1 MLPAAMGFTLLGGG
15 PGPLNGS
22 VRSLYEWSYRLPML
36 FRWVPA
42 PDLGSAT
49 GACLLTVA
57 LLSVL
62 LLVAGGWPSR
72 GAAPLGLAWFLYFV
86 ATFSQGGLWRGWMIV
101 HGSPLP
107 AGIVTLVGLVVVT
120 LVAVFAFVTAAQLR
134 RQASVEQR
142 LPADNTPPET

>member
-1 MLPAAMGFTLLGGG
+1 
-15 PGPLNGS
+15 
-22 VRSLYEWSYRLPML
+22 
-36 FRWVPA
+36 
-42 PDLGSAT
+42 
-49 GACLLTVA
+49 
-57 LLSVL
+57 
-62 LLVAGGWPSR
+62 
-72 GAAPLGLAWFLYFV
+72 
-86 ATFSQGGLWRGWMIV
+86 MIV